1 MNNEKEEEI
10 VYPKLQRLN
19 EFQTSHTYIFRI
31 CLLGDSSVGKTSLI
45 TRYANGIFKEEYL
58 ATIGLDYY
66 TKEEMINN
74 QNVLIQLWDT
84 AGQERFKALTP
95 NYFKN
100 AEGVILVYDVT
111 NSESF
116 ENLKYWIGS
125 IKSNLGENNLLPI
138 IIIGNKIDMDDMRD
152 INKEDAEKFSKEN
165 DYKYFEASAKTGE
178 GVDDAIRQLVNLVLN
193 QRNNDEPKEER
204 NSVQISGNKGN
215 NQKKKGCC

>member
-1 MNNEKEEEI
+1 M
-10 VYPKLQRLN
+10 
-19 EFQTSHTYIFRI
+19 TSQKCQIL
-31 CLLGDSSVGKTSLI
+31 LLGDSSVGKTSLI

-74 QNVLIQLWDT
+74 QNVLVKLWDT